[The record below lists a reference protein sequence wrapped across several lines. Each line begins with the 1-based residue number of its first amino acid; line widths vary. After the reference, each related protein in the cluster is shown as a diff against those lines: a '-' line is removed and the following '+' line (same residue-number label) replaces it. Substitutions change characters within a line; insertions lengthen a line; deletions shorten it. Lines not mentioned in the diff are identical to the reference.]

1 MGSQAGSMG
10 RLERIIEWTKE
21 GERRLVEGCVNEW
34 GARVAQA
41 VNHQSSSLVANDQ
54 SPLCP

>member
-10 RLERIIEWTKE
+10 RLERISEWTKE

-41 VNHQSSSLVANDQ
+41 VNQQSVTVISMRTFDDL
-54 SPLCP
+54 

>member
-1 MGSQAGSMG
+1 M
-10 RLERIIEWTKE
+10 LERIREWTKE

-41 VNHQSSSLVANDQ
+41 VSQQPSSLVANDQ

>member
-1 MGSQAGSMG
+1 MG
-10 RLERIIEWTKE
+10 RLERISEWTKE

-41 VNHQSSSLVANDQ
+41 VNQQSVTVISMRTFDDL
-54 SPLCP
+54 